1 MFFKISKALVLSRP
15 RFQELSRQA
24 GANLNVYM
32 QRLLNISTSMF
43 SSLTKPLVLTSLVSF
58 TLLIWISFVY
68 PFWLMILLMTFI
80 TKVLIVFQ
88 ITLLYHFP
96 SFAIFLK
103 YSISR
108 WNNALAFYFFIY
120 SKTFPKRP
128 HEVFIPHYS
137 WNVPD
142 FLDFNGEDMLTTFEK
157 ISLSLHIPF
166 EQYISPFIDLVDN
179 KDVLLKIQNDI
190 Y

>member
-1 MFFKISKALVLSRP
+1 
-15 RFQELSRQA
+15 
-24 GANLNVYM
+24 M

-120 SKTFPKRP
+120 SKTFPERP
-128 HEVFIPHYS
+128 HEVFTPHYS
-137 WNVPD
+137 
-142 FLDFNGEDMLTTFEK
+142 LDFNGEDMLTTFEK
-157 ISLSLHIPF
+157 ISLSFYLPF